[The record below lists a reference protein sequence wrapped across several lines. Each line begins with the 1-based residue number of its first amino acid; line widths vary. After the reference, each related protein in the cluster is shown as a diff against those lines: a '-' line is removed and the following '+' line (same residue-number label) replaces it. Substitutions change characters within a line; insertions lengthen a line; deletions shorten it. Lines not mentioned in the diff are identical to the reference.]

1 MVDLSYL
8 LMNFNEISKMSNPL
22 WILGGKSPNPGGRPK
37 SVNSVR
43 TVAGMCERFIKRNFT
58 PNKLQKLFDTLTE
71 TQKLELYT
79 TLLPYCVAKKQAD
92 TISTEEIDRL
102 YDLLKQAANN
112 EVKAKA
118 S

>member
-1 MVDLSYL
+1 MERKKVG
-8 LMNFNEISKMSNPL
+8 NPM
-22 WILGGKSPNPGGRPK
+22 WVAGGKSPNPGGK
-37 SVNSVR
+37 SPNRHSVR

-58 PNKLQKLFDTLTE
+58 PNKLQALFDTLKATE
-71 TQKLELYT
+71 KLELYT

-92 TISTEEIDRL
+92 TISNEEIDRL

-112 EVKAKA
+112 ERKAKA